1 VVDGRATWSNGD
13 RMIDLHCHILPGIDD
28 GAASLGV
35 SLDMARASVAGGVS
49 VVVCTPHILPGLY
62 HNSSAQIGSAVQHL
76 QDALGQERI
85 PLRLVA
91 GADVHMVPDL
101 IAGLRSGRIPSI
113 AGSRYVLVEPP
124 HHTAPPQLESFFFG
138 LLVEGFVPIL
148 THPERLNW
156 LQHRYEPIQRLV
168 RAGVWMQITSGS
180 LTGAFGRSAQRW
192 AYRMLDEGCVHIL
205 ATDAHDTHRRRP
217 DLRRGRDAAAARVG
231 MEEAEHLVFTRP
243 LGVIENEAPA
253 NLPMPAASTGPAKF
267 GDGYVEADFPNADI
281 ETEELPGRT
290 SGRRNRHTHTYLRKF
305 VGRLRQ
311 LTESDRW

>member
-1 VVDGRATWSNGD
+1 
-13 RMIDLHCHILPGIDD
+13 MIDLHCHILPGIDD
-28 GAASLGV
+28 GAANLGV
-35 SLDMARASVAGGVS
+35 SLGMAQASVADGVS
-49 VVVCTPHILPGLY
+49 LVVCTPHILPGLY
-62 HNSSAQIGSAVQHL
+62 HNAGPQIASAVQHL
-76 QDALGQERI
+76 QDALGQEGI

-101 IAGLRSGRIPSI
+101 IAGLRSGWIPSI

-124 HHTAPPQLESFFFG
+124 HHTAPPQLESFFFS

-156 LQHRYEPIQRLV
+156 LQYRYEVIRQLV

-180 LTGAFGRSAQRW
+180 LTGAFGRNAQRW

-205 ATDAHDTHRRRP
+205 ATDAHDTHRRPP
-217 DLRRGRDAAAARVG
+217 DLSRGRDAAAARVG
-231 MEEAEHLVFTRP
+231 IEEAEHLVLTRP

-253 NLPMPAASTGPAKF
+253 NLPRPAASKGPAKLA
-267 GDGYVEADFPNADI
+267 GGYVEADFPDADI
-281 ETEELPGRT
+281 ETKKLVDRT
-290 SGRRNRHTHTYLRKF
+290 SGPPNRHAYTHLRNF

-311 LTESDRW
+311 LAESDRW